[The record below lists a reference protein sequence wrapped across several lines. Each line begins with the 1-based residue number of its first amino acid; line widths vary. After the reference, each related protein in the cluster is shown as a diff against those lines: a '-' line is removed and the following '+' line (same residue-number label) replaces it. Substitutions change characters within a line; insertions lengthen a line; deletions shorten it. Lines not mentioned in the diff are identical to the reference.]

1 VVIPSRG
8 RPHLLHRA
16 LDSVAAQTTQPREVV
31 VVLDGADARL
41 ERDLAQRL
49 DPAVQVLVIDPPRG
63 PSHARNAGVRL
74 LESTN
79 VAFLDDDDE
88 WLPRKLER
96 QLPLLEGGDV
106 SYTRVYAGDLKHP
119 SVWPRRPPGHEAPS
133 EYLFDRRRP
142 WSGAGLFLT
151 STIAAR
157 TELVK
162 AVQFDET
169 LRQHEDW
176 DWALRAA
183 QAGKLGFCDEVLAV
197 WHIDP
202 HRRRRSHED
211 DWRYSL
217 EWGQSHRELFTPRA
231 YSAFLLVNV
240 YTIALRAGDR
250 SAASILVREAR
261 KHGEPSWSQWAIFAG
276 LTVLSPR
283 GVERLRW
290 LATGVARPLV
300 DLRAAERSN

>member
-1 VVIPSRG
+1 MNAPTAQADVGVVIPSRG
-8 RPHLLHRA
+8 RPELLHRA
-16 LDSVAAQTTQPREVV
+16 LDSVAAQTAQPREVV
-31 VVLDGADARL
+31 VVLDGADTKL

-63 PSHARNAGVRL
+63 PSHARNAGVRV

-88 WLPRKLER
+88 WLPLKLER
-96 QLPLLEGGDV
+96 QIPLLDDGDV
-106 SYTRVYAGDLKHP
+106 SYTRVYAGDPKHP
-119 SVWPRRPPGHEAPS
+119 SVWPRRPPGREAPS

-142 WSGAGLFLT
+142 WAGAGLFLT

-157 TELVK
+157 TELAK

-176 DWALRAA
+176 DWALRAV
-183 QAGKLGFCDEVLAV
+183 QAGKLRFCNEVLAI

-211 DWRYSL
+211 DWRYSV
-217 EWGQSHRELFTPRA
+217 EWGQSHRDLFTPRA
-231 YSAFLLVNV
+231 YSAFLLVNA
-240 YTIALRAGDR
+240 YTIARRAGDR
-250 SAASILVREAR
+250 SAASTLVSEAR

-276 LTVLSPR
+276 LTALSPH
-283 GVERLRW
+283 GLERLRR
-290 LATGVARPLV
+290 LAAGVAR
-300 DLRAAERSN
+300 